1 MGLIEERILK
11 RIDRNENLLAS
22 FVGGTGSGKSFSAIR
37 LAIELDPE
45 FSQDNIV
52 FSAYDCLKLV
62 NSGKLR
68 AGSVVVYDESGVSTG
83 NMDYQQ
89 KEVILFTKVLQTF
102 RESNYILLFTV
113 PSETLMVK
121 TARNLTHMRFYMQG
135 KQMSKNKAY
144 SIKIPEWDYDKSFYN
159 GQTIATVD
167 IKKPNMR
174 KDGEFYWVNP
184 KDDDG
189 NYIKY
194 KSFPLPPKK
203 IIEPY
208 LRKKLPFLHEVQKMA
223 IAQYEETNSSSALTP
238 RQKEVYDLACQGLTQ
253 LNIALKLGIQQS
265 SVNETLKLAKKK
277 GYNYHDNRVKTK

>member
-62 NSGKLR
+62 NSGKLK

-144 SIKIPEWDYDKSFYN
+144 TIKIPEWDYNKSFYN

-184 KDDDG
+184 KDEAG

-194 KSFPLPPKK
+194 KSFPLPPKR

-223 IAQYEETNSSSALTP
+223 LAQYENNSAFGELTENQ
-238 RQKEVYDLACQGLTQ
+238 REVYELACQGLSQ
-253 LNIALKLGIQQS
+253 FNIAVKLGVSQS
-265 SVNETLKLAKKK
+265 AINQTLKGCKAK
-277 GYNYHDNRVKTK
+277 GYDYKKNKVEVV